1 MKRSQRIAMAA
12 ATTLVLSLAASA
24 ALLWRIDQI
33 RSTATL
39 DDSLYLTSPKL
50 LKRLSLGYNG
60 LLADIYWTRVVQYYG
75 AMHHNG
81 GGEYKLLW
89 PLLNL
94 TTQLDPHLTRAYEFG
109 GAFLS
114 ASPPMGAGLPDRA
127 VELVEYGIREN
138 PDNWHLYYD
147 LGFIHY
153 DLKNYPAAA
162 SAFLRGS
169 KLPNAHPFLK
179 TLAARMAEHGG
190 DTDTARMMWTT
201 TYENSTDKDIRDNAL
216 VHLRALKVDQD
227 VTELE
232 RRAGVYKGNFK
243 VFPQTFQDMVVAGL
257 LDGIPADPTGHEYK
271 LEPGGKVVVSHPD
284 DLPFIVRGLPTGYS
298 PSDVL
303 KINPAKLR

>member
-1 MKRSQRIAMAA
+1 MKTSQRIAMAA
-12 ATTLVLSLAASA
+12 GATLVLSLIASA
-24 ALLWRIDQI
+24 LLLWRIDKI
-33 RSTATL
+33 RSIATL
-39 DDSLYLTSPKL
+39 DDALYVTSPKL

-75 AMHHNG
+75 AMHRDG
-81 GGEYKLLW
+81 GGEYRLLW

-94 TTQLDPHLTRAYEFG
+94 TVHLDPKLTRTYEFG

-114 ASPPMGAGLPDRA
+114 ANPPMGAGLPERA

-162 SAFLRGS
+162 DAFLRGS
-169 KLPNAHPFLK
+169 KLPNAHPFLR

-201 TYENSTDKDIRDNAL
+201 TYENSADKDIRDNAL

-232 RRAGVYKGNFK
+232 RRAGVYKDNFK
-243 VFPQTFQDMVVAGL
+243 VFPHTFQDMVVAGL
-257 LDGIPADPTGHEYK
+257 LDGIPTDPTGHEYK
-271 LEPGGKVVVSHPD
+271 LEPGGKVVVSKPD
-284 DLPFIVRGLPTGYS
+284 DLPFIVKGLPTG
-298 PSDVL
+298 
-303 KINPAKLR
+303 LRSQGRAEN